1 MKEKLPK
8 KMRRKTDDDDE
19 LFMLGMYNKYLNT
32 DGYDVDDTA
41 NKKIQVDFPEIE
53 RIEWLYDSQVKDYQ
67 NLLKNRRNKMTQ
79 TFRYLLRQ
87 NETPYSSV
95 PPSEKDKNDNDDDD
109 DDDDDK
115 PSQLLSDVATVA
127 KIGGKALYYTGKGI
141 YQGVKTGIEI
151 YDWLNE
157 EEDEDVEPPINEE
170 VFTQTQG
177 LLRRGASRS
186 RSASPEEQP
195 SGSNQAMRLLRRG
208 ASRSRSPEEQ
218 ESGSNDAIRLLR
230 RGGSRSRSE
239 TPPKRNPKKK

>member
-1 MKEKLPK
+1 MNRKLNLVKDKLPK

-19 LFMLGMYNKYLNT
+19 LFMLGMYNKYLKT
-32 DGYDVDDTA
+32 DGYDVDATA
-41 NKKIQVDFPEIE
+41 NKKIQAEFPEIE
-53 RIEWLYDSQVKDYQ
+53 GIEWLYDSQVKDYA
-67 NLLKNRRNKMTQ
+67 NLLKNRRDKMTQ
-79 TFRYLLRQ
+79 TFRYMLRQ

-95 PPSEKDKNDNDDDD
+95 LPSEKDEDDVDDDDDD

-127 KIGGKALYYTGKGI
+127 KIGGKAIYHTGRALGQTI
-141 YQGVKTGIEI
+141 QTGIEI

-157 EEDEDVEPPINEE
+157 EEDEEPEPPINEE

-186 RSASPEEQP
+186 RSPSTEEQP

-208 ASRSRSPEEQ
+208 ASRSRS
-218 ESGSNDAIRLLR
+218 S
-230 RGGSRSRSE
+230 
-239 TPPKRNPKKK
+239 TPKKKK

>member
-1 MKEKLPK
+1 MKDKLPK

-32 DGYDVDDTA
+32 DGYDADATA
-41 NKKIQVDFPEIE
+41 NKKTQADFPEIE
-53 RIEWLYDSQVKDYQ
+53 GIEWLYDSQVKDYE

-79 TFRYLLRQ
+79 TFRYMLRQ
-87 NETPYSSV
+87 NETPYSSAL
-95 PPSEKDKNDNDDDD
+95 PSEKDEDED

-127 KIGGKALYYTGKGI
+127 KIGGKAIYYIGKGI

-186 RSASPEEQP
+186 RSPSIEEQP
-195 SGSNQAMRLLRRG
+195 SGS
-208 ASRSRSPEEQ
+208 S
-218 ESGSNDAIRLLR
+218 DAIRLLR
-230 RGGSRSRSE
+230 RGASRSRSE

>member
-1 MKEKLPK
+1 MKKSLNLVKEKLPK

-32 DGYDVDDTA
+32 DGYDVDYTA
-41 NKKIQVDFPEIE
+41 NKKIQADFPEIE
-53 RIEWLYDSQVKDYQ
+53 GIEWLYDSQVKDYA

-79 TFRYLLRQ
+79 TFRYMLRQ

-109 DDDDDK
+109 DDDDDDDR
-115 PSQLLSDVATVA
+115 PSPERQLLNDVATVA
-127 KIGGKALYYTGKGI
+127 KIRSKAIYHTGRALGQTI
-141 YQGVKTGIEI
+141 QTGIDA
-151 YDWLNE
+151 YNWLNE
-157 EEDEDVEPPINEE
+157 EEDEEPEPPINEE

-186 RSASPEEQP
+186 RSPSIEEQP

-208 ASRSRSPEEQ
+208 ASRSRS
-218 ESGSNDAIRLLR
+218 S
-230 RGGSRSRSE
+230 
-239 TPPKRNPKKK
+239 TPPKKNPKK

>member
-1 MKEKLPK
+1 MKDKLPK

-19 LFMLGMYNKYLNT
+19 LFMLGMYKKYLNT
-32 DGYDVDDTA
+32 DGYDVDATA
-41 NKKIQVDFPEIE
+41 NKKTQADFPEVE
-53 RIEWLYDSQVKDYQ
+53 GIEWLYDSQVKDYE

-79 TFRYLLRQ
+79 TFRYMLRQ

-95 PPSEKDKNDNDDDD
+95 LPSEKDEDED

-127 KIGGKALYYTGKGI
+127 KIGGKAIYYTGNGI

-186 RSASPEEQP
+186 RSPSIEEQP

-208 ASRSRSPEEQ
+208 ASRSRS
-218 ESGSNDAIRLLR
+218 S
-230 RGGSRSRSE
+230 

>member
-1 MKEKLPK
+1 MKKSLNLVKDKLPK

-32 DGYDVDDTA
+32 DGYDVDATA
-41 NKKIQVDFPEIE
+41 NKKTQADFPEIE
-53 RIEWLYDSQVKDYQ
+53 GIEWLYDSQVKDYE

-79 TFRYLLRQ
+79 TFRYMLRQ
-87 NETPYSSV
+87 NETPYSSAL
-95 PPSEKDKNDNDDDD
+95 PSEKDEDED

-127 KIGGKALYYTGKGI
+127 NIGGKAIYYTGKGI

-186 RSASPEEQP
+186 RSPSIEEQP
-195 SGSNQAMRLLRRG
+195 SGSI
-208 ASRSRSPEEQ
+208 
-218 ESGSNDAIRLLR
+218 DAIRLLR
-230 RGGSRSRSE
+230 RGASRSRSE

>member
-1 MKEKLPK
+1 M
-8 KMRRKTDDDDE
+8 
-19 LFMLGMYNKYLNT
+19 
-32 DGYDVDDTA
+32 
-41 NKKIQVDFPEIE
+41 
-53 RIEWLYDSQVKDYQ
+53 
-67 NLLKNRRNKMTQ
+67 
-79 TFRYLLRQ
+79 LRQ
-87 NETPYSSV
+87 NETPYSSAL
-95 PPSEKDKNDNDDDD
+95 PSEKDEDDDDDD

-127 KIGGKALYYTGKGI
+127 KIGSKALYYTGKGI

-157 EEDEDVEPPINEE
+157 EEDEDVEPPISEE

-186 RSASPEEQP
+186 RSPEEQP

-218 ESGSNDAIRLLR
+218 PSGSNQAMRLLR
-230 RGGSRSRSE
+230 RGASRSRSS
-239 TPPKRNPKKK
+239 TPKKGFKK

>member
-1 MKEKLPK
+1 MKKSLNLVKDKLPK
-8 KMRRKTDDDDE
+8 KMRRKTDDHDE
-19 LFMLGMYNKYLNT
+19 LFMLGMYNKYLNN
-32 DGYDVDDTA
+32 DGYEVDATA
-41 NKKIQVDFPEIE
+41 NKKIQVIFPEIE
-53 RIEWLYDSQVKDYQ
+53 GIEWLYDSQVKDYE

-79 TFRYLLRQ
+79 TFKYMLRQ
-87 NETPYSSV
+87 NETPYSSAL
-95 PPSEKDKNDNDDDD
+95 PSEKDEDEDDDD
-109 DDDDDK
+109 DDDDR

-127 KIGGKALYYTGKGI
+127 KIGGKAIYYTGKGI

-186 RSASPEEQP
+186 RSPSIEEQP

-208 ASRSRSPEEQ
+208 ASRSRS
-218 ESGSNDAIRLLR
+218 S
-230 RGGSRSRSE
+230 
-239 TPPKRNPKKK
+239 TPPKKNPKK

>member
-1 MKEKLPK
+1 MKKSLNLVKDKLPK

-32 DGYDVDDTA
+32 DGYDVDATA
-41 NKKIQVDFPEIE
+41 NKKTQADFPEIE
-53 RIEWLYDSQVKDYQ
+53 GIEWLYDSQVKDYE

-79 TFRYLLRQ
+79 TFRYMLRQ
-87 NETPYSSV
+87 NETPYSSAL
-95 PPSEKDKNDNDDDD
+95 PSEKDEDED

-127 KIGGKALYYTGKGI
+127 KIGGKAIYYTGKGI

-186 RSASPEEQP
+186 RSPSIEEQP
-195 SGSNQAMRLLRRG
+195 SGSI
-208 ASRSRSPEEQ
+208 
-218 ESGSNDAIRLLR
+218 DAIRLLR
-230 RGGSRSRSE
+230 RGASRSRSE